1 MRRGVSTAESLA
13 FERKLTWNRRHIRA
27 TYEVVMAEGAEH
39 VRSLAGEAVDDQ
51 FDLPDLC
58 ARPQCRKEFRQ
69 SVGRG
74 RKRDYCSETCRR
86 LADRDYKRAKATV
99 EHFEKLARRSR
110 HDVLA
115 FGRSADELDEEAVS
129 DETVIAQAVA
139 ALGRVDAVLRFVGDA
154 DPRLVEELE
163 ALRDGVRGVVTRAQA
178 G

>member
-1 MRRGVSTAESLA
+1 MVKSVDHVHSL
-13 FERKLTWNRRHIRA
+13 
-27 TYEVVMAEGAEH
+27 
-39 VRSLAGEAVDDQ
+39 SGEATDDQ
-51 FDLPDLC
+51 FELADLC

-74 RKRDYCSETCRR
+74 RKKDYCSETCRR

-115 FGRSADELDEEAVS
+115 FGRSADEFDDGEVSEEVA
-129 DETVIAQAVA
+129 IAQAAA
-139 ALGRVDAVLRFVGDA
+139 ALERAAAVLRFVGDA
-154 DPRLVEELE
+154 DPRLVGELE
-163 ALRDGVRGVVTRAQA
+163 ALCAGVSALVTHAQA